1 MTAIPSDK
9 LVWVIIKPVDEPKKL
24 KKLAKQL
31 EGPIRK
37 AVRLSNDRLSDSL
50 QQMTRG
56 EYPDDIPDIGFRNGS
71 RPFVVDFLRP
81 LIDRDLV
88 EDIRVS
94 RPVNDDESGAP
105 PDDDEHYR

>member
-37 AVRLSNDRLSDSL
+37 AVRLSNDRLSDRTSL
-50 QQMTRG
+50 A
-56 EYPDDIPDIGFRNGS
+56 IPAGPTNRCSKCWCHQPRDRISRATSSADFFSEAAFSAILRHSSRSRRCAFRIAS
-71 RPFVVDFLRP
+71 AIF
-81 LIDRDLV
+81 
-88 EDIRVS
+88 
-94 RPVNDDESGAP
+94 
-105 PDDDEHYR
+105 